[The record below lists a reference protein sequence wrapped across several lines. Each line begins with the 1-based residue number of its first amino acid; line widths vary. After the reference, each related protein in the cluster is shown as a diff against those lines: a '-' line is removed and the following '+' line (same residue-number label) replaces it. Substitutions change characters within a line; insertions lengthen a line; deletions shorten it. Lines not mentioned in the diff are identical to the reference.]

1 MFFSSDGVLELESS
15 LKKPIR
21 DDNPFLPLIC
31 GGIEAVL
38 RQGLKSKFYCG
49 MFYVNYV
56 IFFSLFAEKNPN
68 KIANFF
74 ILNNGEFLR
83 HSFPPSQANS

>member
-1 MFFSSDGVLELESS
+1 MKICFASRKTSRPEHENSNPGCFFSSDGVLELESS

-38 RQGLKSKFYCG
+38 RQGLKSK
-49 MFYVNYV
+49 
-56 IFFSLFAEKNPN
+56 
-68 KIANFF
+68 
-74 ILNNGEFLR
+74 R
-83 HSFPPSQANS
+83 RR